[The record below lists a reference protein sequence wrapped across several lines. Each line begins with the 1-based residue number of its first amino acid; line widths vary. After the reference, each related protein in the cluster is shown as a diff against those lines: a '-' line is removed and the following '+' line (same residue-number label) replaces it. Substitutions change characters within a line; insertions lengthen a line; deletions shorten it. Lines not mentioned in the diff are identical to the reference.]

1 MRYLSETE
9 KRQWNNIKK
18 QFPYQWKTVDLHI
31 SVAAGVVL
39 GLWLGFLFGLA
50 LYY

>member
-1 MRYLSETE
+1 MRYLSEHE
-9 KRQWNNIKK
+9 KNQWDQLKK

-31 SVAAGVVL
+31 ALAAGVVL

-50 LYY
+50 L